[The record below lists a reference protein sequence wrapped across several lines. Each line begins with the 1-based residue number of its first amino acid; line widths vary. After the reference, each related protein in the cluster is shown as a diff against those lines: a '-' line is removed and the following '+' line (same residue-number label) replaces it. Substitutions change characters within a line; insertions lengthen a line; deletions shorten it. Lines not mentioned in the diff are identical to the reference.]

1 MKSLASLVLASLA
14 ALPLGWAL
22 WAALAQIADAQAW
35 LALLADPQTLRAWSL
50 TLWTG
55 LASTTLV
62 WFTVAGLLA
71 TGFIRQQ
78 LARWL
83 AQVPAL
89 LATPHAALTIGLV
102 LWLSPSGWALRLV
115 SPGLSGFDA
124 PPPWVT
130 TQDPWGLGLI
140 LALWLKEVPFLLWV
154 AATQIQREDLRR
166 RWQAE
171 SALAQT
177 LGRTPAQA
185 FAQVVWPQLAPHL
198 HWPLLAVLA
207 YGLTVVDM
215 ALIIGPASPPTLAVL
230 AWQWLGDA
238 DADTQA
244 QGAAAA
250 GLLTLS
256 VMVIAGLIGSRR
268 LKRRWLIA
276 ATGAA
281 LEHGWPERLHSNH
294 RQQAGAYSNAGASIT
309 VAAGLRTISRGKQK
323 QWVAGARLQAGFKNP
338 EGPGQKTPTPTPVRH
353 EHRGHHSSL
362 WLVMLMAY
370 GAAWFAL
377 AVGSV
382 SGVWPFPQLWP
393 SVWTGGAWAQVLGS
407 VSTVGT
413 TLGLAT
419 ASASLC
425 LLWSM
430 AWFETASRRWQQAL
444 RPGWLLP
451 LVLPSVLWVVGLYG
465 VALQWRLEGQ
475 WLGLL
480 LAHAVMTL
488 PYVLLALEPAY
499 QAVDTRQAAV
509 AASLGRGRWTYLLR
523 IKWPLLKRA
532 IASAWAVGF
541 AVSVAQ
547 YLPTLYVGAGR
558 FATVTTEAVTLAAG
572 AQRSLM
578 SAYAALQ
585 MLLPVLAFALAGWMG
600 RPRQFEK
607 IARMKDAA

>member
-1 MKSLASLVLASLA
+1 MKRL
-14 ALPLGWAL
+14 LPVG
-22 WAALAQIADAQAW
+22 
-35 LALLADPQTLRAWSL
+35 LALLAGLPMGAALLAALTQAADVPAWQALATNPQTLRAWGM

-55 LASTTLV
+55 LASTALV
-62 WFTVAGLLA
+62 WLTVARLLA
-71 TGFIRQQ
+71 NGFVRQQ

-83 AQVPAL
+83 AHLPAL
-89 LATPHAALTIGLV
+89 LATPHAALAIGLV
-102 LWLSPSGWALRLV
+102 LWLAPSGWALRLV
-115 SPGLSGFDA
+115 SPGLTGFEA

-154 AATQIQREDLRR
+154 AATQMQREDLRR

-185 FAQVVWPQLAPHL
+185 FAQVIWPQLAPRL

-215 ALIIGPASPPTLAVL
+215 ALIIGPATPPTLAVL

-238 DADTQA
+238 DAATQA

-250 GLLTLS
+250 GWLTLT
-256 VMVIAGLIGSRR
+256 VMALALVIGWRPVQSALAIRLTGFMVAWGVPSSSARGSTVWTLILLGY
-268 LKRRWLIA
+268 
-276 ATGAA
+276 AA
-281 LEHGWPERLHSNH
+281 L
-294 RQQAGAYSNAGASIT
+294 
-309 VAAGLRTISRGKQK
+309 
-323 QWVAGARLQAGFKNP
+323 
-338 EGPGQKTPTPTPVRH
+338 
-353 EHRGHHSSL
+353 
-362 WLVMLMAY
+362 
-370 GAAWFAL
+370 WFAL

-382 SGVWPFPQLWP
+382 SGVWPFPNLWP
-393 SVWTGGAWAQVLGS
+393 SLWTSGAWTQVLGS
-407 VSTVGT
+407 AGTVWT
-413 TLGLAT
+413 TLGLAL

-425 LLWSM
+425 LLWSV
-430 AWFETASRRWQQAL
+430 AWLETASRRWQQTL

-480 LAHAVMTL
+480 LAHTVMAL

-499 QAVDTRQAAV
+499 LAVDPRQAAV
-509 AASLGRGRWTYLLR
+509 VASLGHGRWTYLLR

-541 AVSVAQ
+541 AVSLAQ

-585 MLLPVLAFALAGWMG
+585 MLLPVLAFAFAAWLG
-600 RPRQFEK
+600 RPRQFAK
-607 IARMKDAA
+607 IAP

>member
-1 MKSLASLVLASLA
+1 LALFAAWLLALMA
-14 ALPLGWAL
+14 AVPIGAAL
-22 WAALAQIADAQAW
+22 WAVGAQMLDAAAWQALW
-35 LALLADPQTLRAWSL
+35 ADPQIGRAWGM

-55 LASTTLV
+55 LASTALV
-62 WFTVAGLLA
+62 WITVAHVLA
-71 TGFIRQQ
+71 SGFIRQQ
-78 LARWL
+78 LGRWL
-83 AQVPAL
+83 SHLPAL
-89 LATPHAALTIGLV
+89 LATPHAAMAIGLV

-115 SPGLSGFDA
+115 SPGLTGFDA
-124 PPPWVT
+124 PPPWFT

-154 AATQIQREDLRR
+154 AATQMQREDLRR

-171 SALAQT
+171 YALAQT

-185 FAQVVWPQLAPHL
+185 FAQIVWPQLAL
-198 HWPLLAVLA
+198 RLRWPLLAVLA

-215 ALIIGPASPPTLAVL
+215 ALIIGPATPPTLAVL

-238 DADTQA
+238 DRAMQA

-250 GLLTLS
+250 GLLTFTVL
-256 VMVIAGLIGSRR
+256 VMGVAM
-268 LKRRWLIA
+268 A
-276 ATGAA
+276 VV
-281 LEHGWPERLHSNH
+281 
-294 RQQAGAYSNAGASIT
+294 RQA
-309 VAAGLRTISRGKQK
+309 VAAMRSFGRRGGLPQRHPP
-323 QWVAGARLQAGFKNP
+323 ARPAVVCGSEPLRPNG
-338 EGPGQKTPTPTPVRH
+338 
-353 EHRGHHSSL
+353 L
-362 WLVMLMAY
+362 WTAIVVIYIAV
-370 GAAWFAL
+370 WFAL

-393 SVWTGGAWAQVLGS
+393 SLWTGDAWQQVAGS
-407 VSTVGT
+407 AATVGT
-413 TLGLAT
+413 TLGLAV

-425 LLWSM
+425 LLWSV
-430 AWFETASRRWQQAL
+430 AWFETASRRWQQVL
-444 RPGWLLP
+444 RPVWLLP
-451 LVLPSVLWVVGLYG
+451 LVLPAVLWVVGLYS

-475 WLGLL
+475 WIGLV
-480 LAHAVMTL
+480 LAHAVMVL

-499 QAVDTRQAAV
+499 LALDPRQAAV
-509 AASLGRGRWTYLLR
+509 VASLGHGRWVYLLR
-523 IKWPLLKRA
+523 VQWPLLKRA

-585 MLLPVLAFALAGWMG
+585 MLLPVLAFALAGWLG

-607 IARMKDAA
+607 IAPMKDTP